1 MNERRRRAAAGGG
14 SRGFISGVGGSEH
27 CDVITYTSV
36 VDKHRCDESGETS
49 GEQRSDESDEL
60 LKIQNSFLTCG

>member
-27 CDVITYTSV
+27 CDVIAYTLV
-36 VDKHRCDESGETS
+36 VDEHDESGETS

-60 LKIQNSFLTCG
+60 LKIQNSF

>member
-27 CDVITYTSV
+27 CVVITYTSV
-36 VDKHRCDESGETS
+36 MEKHRCDESGETS

-60 LKIQNSFLTCG
+60 LKIQNSF